1 MKKECS
7 ESEARNKAEAYC
19 LSVERC
25 VSEVEA
31 KLEQWGADHEIKD
44 RVIEHLIK
52 EKYIDQRRYC
62 AAFVRDKYRFNQW
75 GRMKIVQALRLKKI
89 PTDVISLGLEE
100 IDESEYLSILSGLVE
115 QKKRSIKANTDYER
129 NGKLIRFAIGRGFE
143 MEEILRCVKQIDA
156 DVECLD

>member
-7 ESEARNKAEAYC
+7 ENEVRNKAEAYC
-19 LSVERC
+19 SSVERC

-31 KLEQWGADHEIKD
+31 KLEQWGADNG
-44 RVIEHLIK
+44 IK
-52 EKYIDQRRYC
+52 EKYIDQQRYC

-89 PTDVISLGLEE
+89 PANVISLGLEA
-100 IDESEYLSILSGLVE
+100 IDESEYLSILSGLIE
-115 QKKRSIKANTDYER
+115 QKKRSVKASTDYER

-143 MEEILRCVKQIDA
+143 MEEILRCVKQVDA
-156 DVECLD
+156 DVEYLG

>member
-19 LSVERC
+19 SSVERC

-115 QKKRSIKANTDYER
+115 QKKRSIKANTDWI
-129 NGKLIRFAIGRGFE
+129 LSTCPAIVSRTS
-143 MEEILRCVKQIDA
+143 L
-156 DVECLD
+156 

>member
-1 MKKECS
+1 MGTDENR
-7 ESEARNKAEAYC
+7 AGIA
-19 LSVERC
+19 
-25 VSEVEA
+25 
-31 KLEQWGADHEIKD
+31 LE
-44 RVIEHLIK
+44 
-52 EKYIDQRRYC
+52 
-62 AAFVRDKYRFNQW
+62 
-75 GRMKIVQALRLKKI
+75 KI

-156 DVECLD
+156 DVEYLD

>member
-1 MKKECS
+1 MRKECS
-7 ESEARNKAEAYC
+7 ESEARHKAEAYC
-19 LSVERC
+19 SSVERC

-89 PTDVISLGLEE
+89 PSDVISLGLEE

-156 DVECLD
+156 DVEYLD

>member
-19 LSVERC
+19 SSVERC

-89 PTDVISLGLEE
+89 PTDVI
-100 IDESEYLSILSGLVE
+100 LSGLVE

-156 DVECLD
+156 DVEYLD

>member
-7 ESEARNKAEAYC
+7 ENEVRNKAEAYC
-19 LSVERC
+19 SSVERC

-31 KLEQWGADHEIKD
+31 KLEQWGADNGIKE

-52 EKYIDQRRYC
+52 GKYIDQQRYC

-75 GRMKIVQALRLKKI
+75 GRLKIVQALRLKKI
-89 PTDVISLGLEE
+89 PANVISLGLEA
-100 IDESEYLSILSGLVE
+100 IDESEYLSILSGLIE
-115 QKKRSIKANTDYER
+115 QKKRSVKANTDYER

-143 MEEILRCVKQIDA
+143 MEEILRCVKQVDA
-156 DVECLD
+156 DVEYLG

>member
-1 MKKECS
+1 M
-7 ESEARNKAEAYC
+7 
-19 LSVERC
+19 
-25 VSEVEA
+25 SEVEA

-156 DVECLD
+156 DVEYLD

>member
-19 LSVERC
+19 SSVERC

-75 GRMKIVQALRLKKI
+75 GRMKKVQGLRLKKI

-156 DVECLD
+156 DVEYLD

>member
-7 ESEARNKAEAYC
+7 ENEVRNKAEAYC
-19 LSVERC
+19 SSVERC

-31 KLEQWGADHEIKD
+31 KLEQWGADNGIKE

-52 EKYIDQRRYC
+52 EKYIDQQRYC

-75 GRMKIVQALRLKKI
+75 GRLKKI
-89 PTDVISLGLEE
+89 PANMISLGLEA
-100 IDESEYLSILSGLVE
+100 IDESEYLSILSGLIE
-115 QKKRSIKANTDYER
+115 QKKRSVKANTDYER

-143 MEEILRCVKQIDA
+143 MEEILRCVKQVDA
-156 DVECLD
+156 DVEYLG

>member
-1 MKKECS
+1 MRKECS

-19 LSVERC
+19 SSVERC

-89 PTDVISLGLEE
+89 PSDVISLGLEE

-156 DVECLD
+156 DVDYLD